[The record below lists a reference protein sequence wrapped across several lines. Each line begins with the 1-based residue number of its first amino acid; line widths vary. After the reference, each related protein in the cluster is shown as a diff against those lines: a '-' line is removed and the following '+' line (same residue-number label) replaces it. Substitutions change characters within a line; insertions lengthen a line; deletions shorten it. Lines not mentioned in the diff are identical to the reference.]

1 MKRIL
6 VTGGSGQVGWELRRA
21 LAPLGEVLA
30 PGREALDLARPQ
42 TLAAAVAQFKP
53 DLIVNPGAY
62 TAVDKAES
70 EAELARLVNGVAPG
84 VLAEA
89 ARKLGIPLVHYS
101 TDYVFDGRLDRP
113 YRETDEP
120 NPQSAYGATKR
131 AGEEAIMAAGGR
143 CLILRTS
150 WVYGLRG
157 KNFLLT
163 MLRLGREREEVGVVD
178 DQIGAPTWS
187 RLIAEASAQLAGAWL
202 AGGEAVQ
209 ARMERSWGTYHLCA
223 GGQTSWHGFAAAIFA
238 HLQRTER
245 RSARLKA
252 IATADYPTPARRPAN
267 SRLDCGKLRD
277 AFGLALPDWQSG
289 LKLCL
294 EP

>member
-21 LAPLGEVLA
+21 LAPLGEVFA
-30 PGREALDLARPQ
+30 PGRELLDLARPQ

-53 DLIVNPGAY
+53 DIIVNPGAY

-70 EAELARLVNGVAPG
+70 EAESARLINGVAPG
-84 VLAEA
+84 VLAET
-89 ARKLGIPLVHYS
+89 ARKLDIPLVHYS
-101 TDYVFDGRLDRP
+101 TDYVFDGRLERA
-113 YRETDEP
+113 YRETDTP
-120 NPQSAYGATKR
+120 HPQSVYGATKR
-131 AGEEAIMAAGGR
+131 EGEQAVEAADCR
-143 CLILRTS
+143 FLILRTS

-187 RLIAEASAQLAGAWL
+187 RLIAEASAQLTGAWL
-202 AGGEAVQ
+202 AGGEA
-209 ARMERSWGTYHLCA
+209 ARARLEQSWGTYHLCA
-223 GGQTSWHGFAAAIFA
+223 DGQTSWHGFAAAIFA
-238 HLQRTER
+238 HLQRTEG

-277 AFGLALPDWQSG
+277 TFGLALPDWQNG
-289 LKLCL
+289 LGLCL
-294 EP
+294 EA

>member
-1 MKRIL
+1 MRRIL
-6 VTGGSGQVGWELRRA
+6 LTGGSGQVGWELRRA
-21 LAPLGEVLA
+21 LAPLGDVFA
-30 PGREALDLARPQ
+30 PGRELLDLARPQ

-53 DLIVNPGAY
+53 DLIVNPAAY

-70 EAELARLVNGVAPG
+70 EPDTARLINGVAPG
-84 VLAEA
+84 VLAET
-89 ARKLGIPLVHYS
+89 ARKLDVPLVHYS

-120 NPQSAYGATKR
+120 NPQSVYGATKQ
-131 AGEEAIMAAGGR
+131 AGEEAILAAGGR
-143 CLILRTS
+143 FLILRTS

-187 RLIAEASAQLAGAWL
+187 RMIAEASAQLAGAWL
-202 AGGEAVQ
+202 AGGEAVR
-209 ARMERSWGTYHLCA
+209 ARMEQSWGIYHLSA
-223 GGQTSWHGFAAAIFA
+223 GGQTSWHGFTAAIFA
-238 HLQRTER
+238 HLQRTEG

-252 IATADYPTPARRPAN
+252 IGSADYPTPAKRPAN
-267 SRLDCGKLRD
+267 SRLDCGKLRNV
-277 AFGLALPDWQSG
+277 FGLALPDWQAS
-289 LKLCL
+289 LALCL
-294 EP
+294 EA